1 MRKYTFSHNGV
12 DFVRINKTQAR
23 NAYMSGKT
31 VYIVPCNIRPFSI
44 WRYEYPLNRKNR
56 ENFCIDEIGVK
67 NDFNNYVKS
76 FEFYNC
82 INSETG
88 KFSAFYMEG

>member
-1 MRKYTFSHNGV
+1 MRKYTFSHNGI

-23 NAYMSGKT
+23 NAYLAGKT
-31 VYIVPCNIRPFSI
+31 VYIVPCNIRPFST

-67 NDFNNYVKS
+67 NDFNSYVNS

-88 KFSAFYMEG
+88 KFSAFYMEA